1 MIDKPKNWVYLAIL
15 LAIILHGAL
24 LPFTY
29 GQTYDAYIHMFFG
42 NHYFE
47 SWFDPWETKWY
58 TGFTV
63 TAYPPGSHQL
73 IGLLLNFVDMQT
85 AFILVMVLAVTLLV
99 IGVYRFSRVWV
110 SDKAAAFATILAAF
124 ASGISETIHVFG
136 QLPTI
141 LSIGLFLNALPHMA
155 GWIERGKK
163 TDLALALIFTAG
175 ATSVHHVTPL
185 FGTVFFV
192 APIGVAAWISNLKRN
207 PLQTDAYTT
216 LMKKTLRLSIAPAR
230 GVVLGLMMLV
240 LLVSIVFPYWH
251 WSITDPITQV
261 NIGHGSRENF
271 IKKPNLG
278 LMFFVIPWGL
288 LIGVLPYVILKLK
301 SPLWPL
307 CVSVIVAFILGT
319 GGTTP
324 IPKMVLGPAFG
335 ILTLDRFTFWGTLLI
350 LPFAGL
356 LIQSMVSGRFRIYID
371 AAFGKVAGRV
381 GLVSLMVC
389 YGVLPLLI
397 AAMPTVRPMQPEFVE
412 PAPMVKFM
420 EEDNHS
426 RWRYLTLG
434 FGDQFAYHSALIKA
448 ESVDGNYHSARR
460 LPALT
465 NYNVERLENSKFAGV
480 PGLASLNQFLTNAD
494 KFHLKFIFSND
505 EYYDPLL
512 HYTGWNKVTR
522 LGNGIMVWEKQNIS
536 PLPDIRA
543 RRTMPRY
550 QVLMWGI
557 VPISALALV
566 GITLIILTVT
576 GQLISA
582 KRQGFVSGDIK
593 PPNVP
598 LESFALLWVRIV
610 PIVLGGLVL
619 FLSTRALVSHAAPER
634 PEQVIRDYYL
644 HLSFREMSA
653 AYALLIPKENFT
665 YDNFLREQ
673 RLTGGLVPSYG
684 SLKSAQTVTSKLDA
698 NTVSTQTVLTYLTSI
713 GLKQVDIEHRLVR
726 DASGQWKM
734 NHIPKVSEFS
744 EHIVM
749 RTTNVQTNDLTGR
762 NIIEPNSEA
771 AAMLQRP
778 DVNVSESY
786 LIQKNGR
793 LYVTGHLLN
802 MSNFPACVK
811 VSAEAIGEEGEIFMT
826 QSSGVLGPHR
836 LLPGESSPFV
846 IRFEGFMKIGDAS
859 FDTAHDP
866 TLFSLPEFT
875 KKPKGANL
883 NIETTVCSADVY
895 KDIEMSDPSV
905 TDGIISLRLTNNGR
919 LPVSTLQLKLSMS
932 QNEMAGLWIEP
943 SYLQFNLRPGET
955 REVSFAAPLSDFEMQ
970 DTIAEAKINGQMRRA
985 SNIQSQ
991 GLPVI
996 GSDYVVHVDYDAMI
1010 YQQKE

>member
-1 MIDKPKNWVYLAIL
+1 MIVKPRNWVYLAIL

-73 IGLLLNFVDMQT
+73 IALLLNVVDMQT
-85 AFILVMVLAVTLLV
+85 AFMGVMLLAVTLLV

-110 SDKAAAFATILAAF
+110 GDKAAAFAALLAAF

-163 TDLALALIFTAG
+163 TDLALALVFTAG

-192 APIGVAAWISNLKRN
+192 APIGVAAWISHLKRN
-207 PLQTDAYTT
+207 PIQPDIHVTPF
-216 LMKKTLRLSIAPAR
+216 KKSLRLSIAPIR
-230 GVVLGLMMLV
+230 GIALGIMMLV
-240 LLVSIVFPYWH
+240 ILVSIVFPYWH

-261 NIGHGSRENF
+261 NIGHGSRESF

-288 LIGVLPYVILKLK
+288 LVGVLPYVILKLR
-301 SPLWPL
+301 SQLWPL
-307 CVSVIVAFILGT
+307 SVSVIVAFILGT

-356 LIQSMVSGRFRIYID
+356 LIQSMISGRFRVYID
-371 AAFGKVAGRV
+371 AAFGKVVGRV

-397 AAMPTVRPMQPEFVE
+397 AAMPTVRPMQPDFVE

-434 FGDQFAYHSALIKA
+434 FGDQFAYHSALINA

-465 NYNVERLENSKFAGV
+465 NYSVERLENSKFAGV

-522 LGNGIMVWEKQNIS
+522 LGNGIMVWEKQNIA

-557 VPISALALV
+557 LPISALFLV

-582 KRQGFVSGDIK
+582 QQPGFVRDARKSPHAAMK
-593 PPNVP
+593 KN
-598 LESFALLWVRIV
+598 ALLWVRIV
-610 PIVLGGLVL
+610 PIILAGLIVM
-619 FLSTRALVSHAAPER
+619 LSARAMVSHAAPKP
-634 PEQVIRDYYL
+634 PEQVIQDYYL
-644 HLSFREMSA
+644 HLSFREMSE
-653 AYALLIPKENFT
+653 AYALLTPKENFT

-684 SLKSAQTVTSKLDA
+684 SLESAQTVTVAVNED
-698 NTVSTQTVLTYLTSI
+698 TVATQTALTYLTSI
-713 GLKQVDIEHRLVR
+713 GFKRVDIEHRLVR
-726 DASGQWKM
+726 NNLGQWKM
-734 NHIPKVSEFS
+734 NHIPKVSQFS
-744 EHIVM
+744 DEMVM
-749 RTTNVQTNDLTGR
+749 RTTNVQTYDLSGR
-762 NIIEPNSEA
+762 NIAEPNREA

-778 DVNVSESY
+778 DVDVSESY

-793 LYVTGHLLN
+793 LYVTGRLLN
-802 MSNFPACVK
+802 TSTFPACVK
-811 VSAEAIGEEGEIFMT
+811 VNADAIGEEGRVLMT

-859 FDTAHDP
+859 FDAAHDP
-866 TLFSLPEFT
+866 TLFSLPEFIER
-875 KKPKGANL
+875 PQGANL
-883 NIETTVCSADVY
+883 NIETTVCSAEVY
-895 KDIEMSDPSV
+895 KNIEMSDPKI
-905 TDGIISLRLTNNGR
+905 TDDVISLTVTNNGQ
-919 LPVSTLQLKLSMS
+919 LPVSTLQLKLSMR
-932 QNEMAGLWIEP
+932 QTEGEGVWVEP
-943 SYLQFNLRPGET
+943 AYLQFNLRPGET
-955 REVSFAAPLSDFEMQ
+955 RTVTFGAPRSDF
-970 DTIAEAKINGQMRRA
+970 DIHGAITEARINGQMRGV
-985 SNIQSQ
+985 SDFESQ
-991 GLPVI
+991 GLPVQ
-996 GSDYVVHVDYDAMI
+996 GPNYVVHVDYDAMI